1 MCGRYYIQADEGMG
15 DELRAILAEVERRQ
29 GNSEAH
35 AAMRIGEIFPSN
47 IVPVIG
53 AEGASLMKWGYSGYK
68 NRVINARSETAF
80 EKPMFRR
87 SMMERRCLI
96 PASGYFEWRRTPSGG
111 KSKQKYALYRPGRPI
126 YMAGLWRMEQGE
138 ALPVFVIL
146 TREAGP
152 GIAEI
157 HDRMPVIL
165 PEDAR
170 EAWIAPQADAGR
182 LMEQAVREMAFRT
195 AE

>member
-1 MCGRYYIQADEGMG
+1 MCGRYYIQADEDMG
-15 DELRAILAEVERRQ
+15 RELRAILAEVERRQ

-35 AAMRIGEIFPSN
+35 AAMKVGEIFPSN

-96 PASGYFEWRRTPSGG
+96 PASGYYEWRRTPSGG

-138 ALPVFVIL
+138 TLPVFVIL

-165 PEDAR
+165 PEGAR
-170 EAWIAPQADAGR
+170 EAWTAPQADAGR
-182 LMEQAVREMAFRT
+182 LMEQAVREMAFRM

>member
-126 YMAGLWRMEQGE
+126 YMAGRWRMEQGE